1 MNKLFGGIN
10 LTWTKLIIFSILA
23 GIYTALMAIIPVL
36 KYTSFNTITVTF
48 EVWIFLGIIII
59 MNSKS
64 NKDAALKSFVF
75 FLISQPLVY
84 LLQVPFSW
92 QGWRLFQYYKYWFV
106 WTILCLPMGYI
117 GYYIKKG
124 KWWGY
129 LILLPMILLT
139 IFEYNHYFSYFL
151 FSYPKYL
158 LISIFCAGAAIIYP
172 LCILKNKLIR
182 IIGVVISSVG
192 ILLFTVLNLINPPTY
207 STSFL
212 STDSLSGDKTAYKLY
227 FTDSKYGNV
236 YLKWEKG
243 IEDYM
248 VFADFKKEGSTI
260 LIIEDPE
267 GNQIKYNIDI
277 KRDTYKVKKID

>member
-207 STSFL
+207 STNFL

-236 YLKWEKG
+236 YLKWEEG